1 VIVLLAGLGALGGAG
16 LLLVLAPLLL
26 PRRQRTAQTRW
37 PWSARIEDR
46 LGAAGF
52 PRTGAALFV
61 AVSVVLGLLAG
72 SVVLAGTGVVAAA
85 ALAVLGGGLAPWWVA
100 GVRAAAR
107 LRAARGL
114 WPEVVDHLVASVR
127 AGMPLPDAVASLATH
142 APAAL
147 RPGFV
152 VFERRWRESGTVS
165 GALDALKEHFADPTA
180 DRIVEILRMA
190 REVGGT
196 ELPAVLRDLAAHL
209 RQDLAL
215 RSEVEARQGWVLSA
229 GKLGL
234 AAPWIVLALLAT
246 RPEAAVAYTT
256 SAGTVLVVSAAVVT
270 VVAYRVM
277 LAIGRLPREG
287 RWFR

>member
-16 LLLVLAPLLL
+16 LVLVLAPLLL
-26 PRRQRTAQTRW
+26 PRRVRVARSTGAW
-37 PWSARIEDR
+37 GARIEDR

-52 PRTGAALFV
+52 AGTGAALFV
-61 AVSVVLGLLAG
+61 VVSCVLGAVAG
-72 SVVLAGTGVVAAA
+72 AVVLAATGVPAAA
-85 ALAVLGGGLAPWWVA
+85 ALAVVAGAVAPWSVA
-100 GVRAAAR
+100 GWRGRAR

-142 APAAL
+142 GPAAL

-152 VFERRWRESGTVS
+152 VFERRWRESGTVA
-165 GALDALKEHFADPTA
+165 GALDGLKEHFADPTA

-209 RQDLAL
+209 RQDLAV

-234 AAPWIVLALLAT
+234 AAPWIVLGLLAT
-246 RPEAAVAYTT
+246 RPEAAAAYTT
-256 SAGTVLVVSAAVVT
+256 PAGTVLVLAAAVVT
-270 VVAYRVM
+270 LVAYRVM
-277 LAIGRLPREG
+277 LMIGRLPQEG